1 LNGGGILI
9 FKKGVKAVSDVKM
22 GDVQDG

>member
-9 FKKGVKAVSDVKM
+9 FKKGVKAVSDVKK

>member
-1 LNGGGILI
+1 LSGGGILI
-9 FKKGVKAVSDVKM
+9 FKKGVEAVSDVKM

>member
-1 LNGGGILI
+1 LSGGGKLI
-9 FKKGVKAVSDVKM
+9 FKKGVEAVSDVKM